1 MLFDPKHIKAQSASG
16 GCSPITHSDFQR
28 RRGWSPILCISQER
42 VRWKKC
48 CRLVDTLGNYSLE
61 MLQGLGASPVHKAC
75 EHFYNMC
82 PAGTSCWEGI
92 QTALRR
98 WHPFRKPPRK
108 GNLHTLAYNEKKK
121 MDSLKGV
128 PLLNK
133 SRLPDCAAISR

>member
-1 MLFDPKHIKAQSASG
+1 M
-16 GCSPITHSDFQR
+16 
-28 RRGWSPILCISQER
+28 
-42 VRWKKC
+42 RWKIC
-48 CRLVDTLGNYSLE
+48 CRFVDTLGNYSLE

-121 MDSLKGV
+121 KDTLKGV

-133 SRLPDCAAISR
+133 SRLPDVCSNFKVTRKKNLFKCQDCLSGDIAIHIQTATTDSGRITCKPQES